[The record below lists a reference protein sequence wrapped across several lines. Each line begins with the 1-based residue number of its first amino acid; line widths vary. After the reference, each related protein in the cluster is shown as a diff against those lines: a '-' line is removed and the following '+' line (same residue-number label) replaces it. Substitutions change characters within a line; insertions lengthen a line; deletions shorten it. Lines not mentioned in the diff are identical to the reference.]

1 VHVTEENAGENRI
14 VLGSQGQDVFVH
26 NGRHSEVYGDS
37 QHFGVS
43 TGTKI
48 DLGGTGKISM
58 YGGGVLNFGDETRG
72 VSEVSLER
80 DSDRDAYTLTLSDYQ
95 SGIVVYDNSGG
106 NTIVL
111 SDRTQSVVNF
121 GPVESQVR
129 VSAADAGG
137 VKIDG
142 GEAGIILEIVE
153 ESSVVLSSELQ
164 NVLVRLTKPTI
175 ISTSIAGSQVVD
187 AGIGQSVVEVNG
199 IEQKILTGPGNTIV
213 DNASSLMRIEGAFE
227 DWSDNRLINFGYDDE
242 IVINDMIPVAI
253 ASYWDIDDLNHA
265 IRITKDGET
274 AVIQFDA
281 WTIDCGFSLKSDG
294 MSGSVLTLGKLS
306 EL

>member
-1 VHVTEENAGENRI
+1 
-14 VLGSQGQDVFVH
+14 
-26 NGRHSEVYGDS
+26 
-37 QHFGVS
+37 
-43 TGTKI
+43 
-48 DLGGTGKISM
+48 
-58 YGGGVLNFGDETRG
+58 
-72 VSEVSLER
+72 
-80 DSDRDAYTLTLSDYQ
+80 
-95 SGIVVYDNSGG
+95 
-106 NTIVL
+106 
-111 SDRTQSVVNF
+111 
-121 GPVESQVR
+121 
-129 VSAADAGG
+129 
-137 VKIDG
+137 
-142 GEAGIILEIVE
+142 
-153 ESSVVLSSELQ
+153 VLSSELQ

-227 DWSDNRLINFGYDDE
+227 DWSDNRLINVGYDDE